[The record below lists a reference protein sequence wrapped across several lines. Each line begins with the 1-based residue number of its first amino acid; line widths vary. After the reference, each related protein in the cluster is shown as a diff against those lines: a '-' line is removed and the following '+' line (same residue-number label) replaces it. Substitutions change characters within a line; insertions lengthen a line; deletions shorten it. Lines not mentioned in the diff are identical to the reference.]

1 MSAPRREF
9 RFWPEFLTEQFV
21 CFVLSIAVLVKTHN
35 AELTDR
41 WEDEAGIDAEA
52 DERMQKVYYFH
63 QSVAAGQRLT
73 QEGAEVFARYAV
85 QLGHQK
91 QSLRAYKVG
100 RWIAPGIAAAVR
112 AADVL
117 EHSEKQNFYFV
128 FF

>member
-1 MSAPRREF
+1 
-9 RFWPEFLTEQFV
+9 
-21 CFVLSIAVLVKTHN
+21 
-35 AELTDR
+35 
-41 WEDEAGIDAEA
+41 
-52 DERMQKVYYFH
+52 MQKVYYFH

-117 EHSEKQNFYFV
+117 EHSEKPNFYFV
-128 FF
+128 VEFDCAKMQCPTWRHCRCRRHGNDVKALRQLDWLRLYWRNWSRSLAT